1 MSEENQ
7 NRNNRSRSNGNSR
20 NRNRSGGN
28 SGNGGQRNRNNNRN
42 NNRDGQGGGQ
52 GGSASKA
59 RNELQ
64 PPRSRRRPKPKP
76 LTFWQKCLKAVGLYK
91 DPSAASAPAK
101 GGNSKGA
108 PQGNKLGQKAGQ
120 KQGRVSGG
128 GRVDKPAG
136 GARKQA
142 RPDRKPREQAPP
154 TEVSSPRLYV
164 GNLSYDA
171 TEYDLEELFKGV
183 GAVRNV
189 ELVYNRHTHKSKGYG
204 FVTMGNVEEAE
215 RAVEVLHD
223 QPFMGRKMIVNG
235 ARSKGPAD
243 GDKEGRPR
251 RNSKPATTEPQPN
264 TNTDIPAEEEVHS
277 LAPKED

>member
-7 NRNNRSRSNGNSR
+7 NKNNRSRSNGNSR

-28 SGNGGQRNRNNNRN
+28 SGNGGNGGQRNRSNNRG
-42 NNRDGQGGGQ
+42 GQGGGQ
-52 GGSASKA
+52 GSSASQA

-76 LTFWQKCLKAVGLYK
+76 LTFWEKCLKAVGLYK
-91 DPSAASAPAK
+91 DPNAKSAPENT
-101 GGNSKGA
+101 GSSSKGA
-108 PQGNKLGQKAGQ
+108 PQGNKLGKKADQ

-128 GRVDKPAG
+128 GRVDKSAG
-136 GARKQA
+136 GAKKQS
-142 RPDRKPREQAPP
+142 RPERKPREEAPP
-154 TEVSSPRLYV
+154 TEVSTPRLYV

-183 GAVRNV
+183 GSVRNV

-243 GDKEGRPR
+243 GDQEGRPR
-251 RNSKPATTEPQPN
+251 RNSKPAKAESQTSHDVE
-264 TNTDIPAEEEVHS
+264 IPTEEEVHS
-277 LAPKED
+277 LAPKAD